1 MSSVVVVGTQWGDEG
16 KGKITDFLSE
26 NAEVIA
32 RYQGGDNAGHTI
44 VIEGTKYKLHLIP
57 SGIFYPEKVSVIGN
71 GVVVNPKSLVKELAY
86 LHDAGITTDNL
97 RISDR
102 AHVILPYHIKL
113 DQLQEDS
120 KGDNKIGTTIKG
132 IGPAYMDKAARV
144 GIRIG
149 DLLDKEIF
157 AERLKINLE
166 QKNREFTKMY
176 EVDPV
181 DFQDI
186 FEEYYDYG
194 QQIKKYVTDTSVI
207 LNDALDAGKR
217 VLFEGAQGV
226 MLDIDQGTYPYV
238 TSSNPVA
245 GGVTIG
251 SGVGPSKI
259 SKVVGVCKAYTSR
272 VGDGPFPTE
281 LNDEIGHQIREVGHE
296 YGTTTG
302 RPRRVGWFDS
312 VVMRHSR
319 RVSGLT
325 NLSLNSIDVLT
336 GLDEV
341 KICVAYDLDGERID
355 YYPASLETL
364 QRCTPIYET
373 LPGWSEDI
381 TGVRHLDDLPETA
394 KNYVRRVSELVGVK
408 ISTFSVGPG
417 RDQTNVLES
426 VWGVL

>member
-1 MSSVVVVGTQWGDEG
+1 MSSVVVVGTQGGDEG

-26 NAEVIA
+26 IAEVIA

-57 SGIFYPEKVSVIGN
+57 SGIFYPEKISVIGN

-113 DQLQEDS
+113 DQLQEDA

-144 GIRIG
+144 GIRIA

-157 AERLKINLE
+157 AERLKTNLE

-176 EVDPV
+176 EVDPIAF
-181 DFQDI
+181 DDI

-364 QRCTPIYET
+364 QRCTPISET

>member
-1 MSSVVVVGTQWGDEG
+1 
-16 KGKITDFLSE
+16 
-26 NAEVIA
+26 
-32 RYQGGDNAGHTI
+32 
-44 VIEGTKYKLHLIP
+44 
-57 SGIFYPEKVSVIGN
+57 
-71 GVVVNPKSLVKELAY
+71 

-144 GIRIG
+144 GIRIA

>member
-71 GVVVNPKSLVKELAY
+71 CVVVNPKSLVKELAY

-132 IGPAYMDKAARV
+132 IGPADLDKAASV
-144 GIRIG
+144 RIG
-149 DLLDKEIF
+149 SADFKDKESF
-157 AERLKINLE
+157 SYRLNINLE

-319 RVSGLT
+319 RVSSLT